1 MGRAVVGI
9 VLAGLALGLVL
20 QLWVMHEQGRPLP
33 VRRDECAG
41 CHRQVEGIE
50 PGHATLSCAACHLG
64 NAFTAEPKLSH
75 VGLVR
80 IPGNAADM
88 ARTCGASGC
97 HVDVPQRIGNNIM
110 NTMNGVVSV
119 DRWVFGEQ
127 PTPTAITPVQR
138 LGHSPADTHL
148 RNLCASCHLSNPKTE
163 AGPLHERSRGGG
175 CNACHL
181 RYSEEALDS
190 LGKGRDPG
198 VRFVHSAL
206 SVKPEPIA
214 CFGCHSR
221 SGRVSLN
228 AEGWQEF
235 AGDAGSAELR
245 QLDDGRVVKKGLPDV
260 HTERG
265 LGCVDCHGSWEVMG
279 DGTLPLH
286 REAQSTLRCTDCHRV
301 VDRSRVSPSAP
312 LGVNGDEL
320 ELHFAELDPE
330 SKRIAKLEG
339 FDVPDR
345 RYLAIARSGVA
356 LINTFVADGGAF
368 LTGKYTGRT
377 VAMVPPA
384 DACTKGTAHDALA
397 CATCHEAW
405 VPQCVSCHSR
415 FIADGG
421 MYDLLDNAQAPGDW
435 QEEGG
440 APLADRASLGVR
452 ELDGGARRVEEFAP
466 GMVMTLAA
474 PAGTTFHRLFAPVFA
489 HTIRRE
495 SRSCLDCHASSL
507 ALGYG
512 RGELRY
518 DSKRWTFSPRFP
530 LRKEDGLPED
540 AWIGFLQTRGFE
552 STTREDTRPFTV
564 EEQRRVLTVGVCLGC
579 HAPGSAPM
587 QQGLDDFAAVQK
599 RMTPRCKSDRL
610 TP

>member
-1 MGRAVVGI
+1 
-9 VLAGLALGLVL
+9 VL
-20 QLWVMHEQGRPLP
+20 QLWVNQERGRPRP
-33 VRRDECAG
+33 PPRDECAR
-41 CHRQVEGIE
+41 CHARVEGIE
-50 PGHATLSCAACHLG
+50 AGHASISCAACHLG
-64 NAFTAEPKLSH
+64 NAFTTEPKLSH

-88 ARTCGASGC
+88 ARTCGTAGC
-97 HVDVPQRIGNNIM
+97 HVDVPQRIRTNIM

-127 PTPTAITPVQR
+127 PTPTAVTPVQQ

-181 RYSEEALDS
+181 RYSDAALAS
-190 LGKGRDPG
+190 LGAGKDPG
-198 VRFVHSAL
+198 VRFVHSQL
-206 SVKPEPIA
+206 SVKPEPVA

-245 QLDDGRVVKKGLPDV
+245 QLDDGRVVKRGLPDV

-265 LGCVDCHGSWEVMG
+265 MGCVDCHGSWEVMG
-279 DGTLPLH
+279 DGTVPLH
-286 REAQSTLRCTDCHRV
+286 REAQSTLRCTDCHVRKQGEAPV
-301 VDRSRVSPSAP
+301 APDRSPRAESRGTTRS
-312 LGVNGDEL
+312 
-320 ELHFAELDPE
+320 FSELDPE
-330 SKRIAKLEG
+330 SKRVAALEG
-339 FDVPDR
+339 FDVPGR
-345 RYLAIARSGVA
+345 RYLTIARSGVA

-368 LTGKYTGRT
+368 LIGKYTGRT
-377 VAMVPPA
+377 VAMLPPA
-384 DACTKGTAHDALA
+384 DACAKGIAHDALA

-452 ELDGGARRVEEFAP
+452 ELDGGARRIEEFAP
-466 GMVMTLAA
+466 GMVMTLESPVSLS
-474 PAGTTFHRLFAPVFA
+474 PANTFHRLFAPVFA

-495 SRSCLDCHASSL
+495 ARGCIDCHASSL

-512 RGELRY
+512 RGELRF
-518 DSKRWTFSPRFP
+518 SGRWTFTPSYP
-530 LRKEDGLPED
+530 LRTEDGLPQD
-540 AWIGFLQTRGFE
+540 AWIGLLKTRGTD

-564 EEQRRVLTVGVCLGC
+564 EEQQRVLTVGVCLGC
-579 HAPGSAPM
+579 HAPDSAPM
-587 QQGLDDFAAVQK
+587 QQGLEDFSAVQR
-599 RMTPRCKSDRL
+599 RMTPVCKSDRL
-610 TP
+610 APRRQ